1 MNINPSTVEADFI
14 VARLEEIE
22 SQYEA
27 AYSEE
32 VPDNFLIPLTY
43 VSGVDIEMKIDD
55 EVRNYTTAT
64 NERSSTADY
73 DALNTSVLSGTNT
86 TAAELEFNIED
97 RTELEVTRRSSL
109 RKYIAAMGLQK
120 SFHKLLSTST
130 ASSSSTV
137 STSSSSICHTPPE
150 AVMCVDTVTIEV
162 SNVEV
167 LGNRASSDDLLIGVR
182 ENRPSWTFCFLL
194 GLLLIILIMVFVYT
208 LVL

>member
-73 DALNTSVLSGTNT
+73 DALDTSVLSGTNT
-86 TAAELEFNIED
+86 TAAELEFNI
-97 RTELEVTRRSSL
+97 VTQSPPIYRR
-109 RKYIAAMGLQK
+109 
-120 SFHKLLSTST
+120 
-130 ASSSSTV
+130 
-137 STSSSSICHTPPE
+137 
-150 AVMCVDTVTIEV
+150 
-162 SNVEV
+162 
-167 LGNRASSDDLLIGVR
+167 
-182 ENRPSWTFCFLL
+182 
-194 GLLLIILIMVFVYT
+194 
-208 LVL
+208 